1 MPEMIVS
8 SWADEIDEDETTT
21 LPPPSEKV
29 IGDTKILTEYTI
41 NDDGK
46 KTKIVRT
53 FKVVKK
59 MVPKA
64 IAHRKQWDKFG
75 MSRNDRPG
83 PDPSTTVVTDEIF
96 MTVKTYFDA
105 DCNYRWIMLESIGV
119 FGLHLVEIL
128 KQNWLLDPVYVYGC
142 MHSHWLVIV
151 RK

>member
-1 MPEMIVS
+1 
-8 SWADEIDEDETTT
+8 
-21 LPPPSEKV
+21 
-29 IGDTKILTEYTI
+29 
-41 NDDGK
+41 
-46 KTKIVRT
+46 
-53 FKVVKK
+53 
-59 MVPKA
+59 
-64 IAHRKQWDKFG
+64 
-75 MSRNDRPG
+75 
-83 PDPSTTVVTDEIF
+83 

>member
-59 MVPKA
+59 MVPKS
-64 IAHRKQWDKFG
+64 IARRKQWDKFG

-83 PDPSTTVVTDEIF
+83 QDPSTTIVTDEIF
-96 MTVKTYFDA
+96 MQVKPYHFKKKSK
-105 DCNYRWIMLESIGV
+105 IS
-119 FGLHLVEIL
+119 
-128 KQNWLLDPVYVYGC
+128 
-142 MHSHWLVIV
+142 
-151 RK
+151 